1 MNEKKEKFDVFSVS
15 CMGLS
20 HFSHDIFS
28 HFVSPLLP
36 ILIQN
41 LGMNYTMGGMISL
54 FHRLPALLNP
64 AIGKVVEKSDNR
76 LIICAT
82 LIATAASICCITLA
96 PTYWVLCLL
105 ILVMGI
111 SACFYHIPA
120 MVMTREHA
128 GGRSGAGMS
137 FFMTGGELARG
148 FGPIIV
154 LAAVATWGERR
165 IYFLFPIALLT
176 AILIFLK
183 FRTKKDNAVQVKK
196 QKKAEM
202 PFFQLMAKYKW
213 FFLCCFILSLA
224 RAFVASVLNSFLPTY
239 LTERG
244 YSLWFAGASLSAL
257 QFAAVAGTFLSGTLS
272 DRLGKLN
279 TVIFIMIITPM
290 LMFAFVATSLVPGKT
305 VLMEVFIVLVGFFS
319 FSSAPVI
326 MALMQDQGAKNPT
339 TTSSIYSMFDFITIA
354 ISLTVTGWLSDLFTM
369 ANAFK
374 ICALLS
380 CMAVPLAIGMR
391 THYKSSSVSASK
403 RN

>member
-1 MNEKKEKFDVFSVS
+1 MSGKKEKFDIFSVS
-15 CMGLS
+15 LMGLS

-76 LIICAT
+76 LIICLT
-82 LIATAASICCITLA
+82 LLVTSASICCITLA

-105 ILVMGI
+105 ILIMGI

-128 GGRSGAGMS
+128 GAYSGAGMS

-154 LAAVATWGERR
+154 LAAVAAWGERR
-165 IYFLFPIALLT
+165 IYFLFPIALVT
-176 AILIFLK
+176 ALLIFFK
-183 FRTKKDNAVQVKK
+183 FRTKKDDTGLVRKA
-196 QKKAEM
+196 KKAEA
-202 PFFQLMAKYKW
+202 PFGQLMIKYRW
-213 FFLCCFILSLA
+213 FFLCCFLLSLA

-244 YSLWFAGASLSAL
+244 YSLWFAGVSLSAL
-257 QFAAVAGTFLSGTLS
+257 QFAAVAGTFISGIIA
-272 DRLGKLN
+272 DRVGKLN
-279 TVIFIMIITPM
+279 TLIFIKVITPI
-290 LMFAFVATSLVPGKT
+290 LMFAFVAFSLMPGQT
-305 VLMEVFIVLVGFFS
+305 VLMEVFIVLTGFFS

-326 MALMQDQGAKNPT
+326 MALMQDQGTENPT

-354 ISLTVTGWLSDLFTM
+354 ISLTLTGWLSDILTM
-369 ANAFK
+369 ASAFK
-374 ICALLS
+374 LCALFS
-380 CMAVPLAIGMR
+380 CIAVPLAIGMKF
-391 THYKSSSVSASK
+391 YYSSSERASR

>member
-1 MNEKKEKFDVFSVS
+1 VSEKKEKFDIFSVS
-15 CMGLS
+15 LMGLS

-54 FHRLPALLNP
+54 FHRLPALMNP

-76 LIICAT
+76 IIICLT
-82 LIATAASICCITLA
+82 LLVTSASICCITLA

-105 ILVMGI
+105 ILIMGI

-128 GGRSGAGMS
+128 SSYSGAGMS

-154 LAAVATWGERR
+154 LAAVAAWGERR
-165 IYFLFPIALLT
+165 IYFLFPIALVT
-176 AILIFLK
+176 ALIIFFK
-183 FRTKKDNAVQVKK
+183 FRTKNAGTQEVKK
-196 QKKAEM
+196 KKAEA
-202 PFFQLMAKYKW
+202 PFGQILMKYKW
-213 FFLCCFILSLA
+213 FFLCCFLLSLA

-244 YSLWFAGASLSAL
+244 YSLWFAGVSLSAL
-257 QFAAVAGTFLSGTLS
+257 QFAAVAGTFISGIIA

-279 TVIFIMIITPM
+279 TLIFIKVITPV
-290 LMFAFVATSLVPGKT
+290 LMFAFVMFSLMPGQT
-305 VLMEVFIVLVGFFS
+305 VLMEIFIVLTGFFS

-326 MALMQDQGAKNPT
+326 MALMQDQGAENPT

-354 ISLTVTGWLSDLFTM
+354 ISLTLTGWLSDLFTM

-374 ICALLS
+374 ICALFS
-380 CMAVPLAIGMR
+380 CMAVPLAVGMKL
-391 THYKSSSVSASK
+391 HYSSSESASK

>member
-1 MNEKKEKFDVFSVS
+1 MSAKKEKFDIFSVS
-15 CMGLS
+15 LMGLS

-76 LIICAT
+76 LIICLT
-82 LIATAASICCITLA
+82 LLVTSASICCITLA

-105 ILVMGI
+105 ILIMGI

-128 GGRSGAGMS
+128 GSYSGAGMS

-154 LAAVATWGERR
+154 LAAVAAWGEKR
-165 IYFLFPIALLT
+165 IYFLFPIALVT
-176 AILIFLK
+176 ALIIFFK
-183 FRTKKDNAVQVKK
+183 FRTKGAGTQEVKK
-196 QKKAEM
+196 KKAEA
-202 PFFQLMAKYKW
+202 PFGQIMMKYKW
-213 FFLCCFILSLA
+213 FFLCCFLLSLA

-244 YSLWFAGASLSAL
+244 YSLWFAGISLSAL
-257 QFAAVAGTFLSGTLS
+257 QFAAVAGTFISGIIA

-279 TVIFIMIITPM
+279 TLIFIKVVTPV
-290 LMFAFVATSLVPGKT
+290 LMFAFVMFSLMPGQT
-305 VLMEVFIVLVGFFS
+305 VLMEIFIVLTGFFS

-326 MALMQDQGAKNPT
+326 MALMQDQGAENPT

-354 ISLTVTGWLSDLFTM
+354 ISLTLTGCLSDLFTM

-374 ICALLS
+374 ICAAFS
-380 CMAVPLAIGMR
+380 CMAVPLAIGMKI
-391 THYKSSSVSASK
+391 HYSSSERVSK

>member
-1 MNEKKEKFDVFSVS
+1 MSEKKEKFDIFSVS
-15 CMGLS
+15 LMGLS

-54 FHRLPALLNP
+54 FHRLPALMNP

-76 LIICAT
+76 LIICLT
-82 LIATAASICCITLA
+82 LLVTSASICCITLA

-105 ILVMGI
+105 ILIMGI

-128 GGRSGAGMS
+128 GSYSGAGMS

-154 LAAVATWGERR
+154 LAAVAAWGERR
-165 IYFLFPIALLT
+165 IIFLFPIALIT
-176 AILIFLK
+176 AIIIFFK
-183 FRTKKDNAVQVKK
+183 FRTKSSGAVEAKK
-196 QKKAEM
+196 KRAEE
-202 PFFQLMAKYKW
+202 PFGQILIKYKW
-213 FFLCCFILSLA
+213 FFLCCFLLSLS

-244 YSLWFAGASLSAL
+244 YSLWFAGVSLSAC
-257 QFAAVAGTFLSGTLS
+257 QFAAVAGTFLSGIIA

-279 TVIFIMIITPM
+279 TLIIIKLITPIM
-290 LMFAFVATSLVPGKT
+290 MFAFVAFSLMPGQT
-305 VLMEVFIVLVGFFS
+305 VLMEIFIVLTGFVS

-326 MALMQDQGAKNPT
+326 MALMQDQGAENPT

-354 ISLTVTGWLSDLFTM
+354 ISLTLTGFLSDIFTM
-369 ANAFK
+369 ASAFK
-374 ICALLS
+374 LCAVFS
-380 CMAVPLAIGMR
+380 CMAVPLAIGMKI
-391 THYKSSSVSASK
+391 YYSSSERASTK
-403 RN
+403 N

>member
-1 MNEKKEKFDVFSVS
+1 MSAKKEKFDIFSVS
-15 CMGLS
+15 VMGLS

-76 LIICAT
+76 LIICLT
-82 LIATAASICCITLA
+82 LLVTSASICCITLA

-105 ILVMGI
+105 ILIMGI

-128 GGRSGAGMS
+128 GSYSGAGMS

-154 LAAVATWGERR
+154 LAAVAAWGEKR
-165 IYFLFPIALLT
+165 IYFLFPIALVT
-176 AILIFLK
+176 ALIIFFK
-183 FRTKKDNAVQVKK
+183 FRTKGAGTQEVKK
-196 QKKAEM
+196 KKAEA
-202 PFFQLMAKYKW
+202 PFGQIMMKYKW
-213 FFLCCFILSLA
+213 FFLCCFLLSLA

-244 YSLWFAGASLSAL
+244 YSLWFAGISLSAL
-257 QFAAVAGTFLSGTLS
+257 QFAAVAGTFISGIIA

-279 TVIFIMIITPM
+279 TLIFIKVVTPV
-290 LMFAFVATSLVPGKT
+290 LMFAFVMFSLMPGQT
-305 VLMEVFIVLVGFFS
+305 VLMEIFIVLTGFFS

-326 MALMQDQGAKNPT
+326 MALMQDQGAENPT

-354 ISLTVTGWLSDLFTM
+354 ISLTLTGCLSDLFTM

-374 ICALLS
+374 ICAAFS
-380 CMAVPLAIGMR
+380 CMAVPLAIGMKI
-391 THYKSSSVSASK
+391 HYSSSERVSK

>member
-1 MNEKKEKFDVFSVS
+1 MREQKGKFDIFSVS
-15 CMGLS
+15 LLGLS

-64 AIGKVVEKSDNR
+64 AIGKVVEKRDNR
-76 LIICAT
+76 LIICLSLLVT
-82 LIATAASICCITLA
+82 SASICCITIA
-96 PTYWVLCLL
+96 PAYWVLCLL
-105 ILVMGI
+105 ILIMGI

-120 MVMTREHA
+120 MVMTRQYA
-128 GGRSGAGMS
+128 GSYSGAGMS

-154 LAAVATWGERR
+154 LAAVAAWGEKR
-165 IYFLFPIALLT
+165 IFYLFPIALIT
-176 AILIFLK
+176 ALLIFFK
-183 FRTKKDNAVQVKK
+183 FRIKGSDKVQVKK
-196 QKKAEM
+196 AKLGEA
-202 PFFQLMAKYKW
+202 PFGKVLMQYKG
-213 FFLCCFILSLA
+213 FFLCCFLLSLS

-244 YSLWFAGASLSAL
+244 YSLWFAGTSLAVC
-257 QFAAVAGTFLSGTLS
+257 QFAAVAGTFLSGIVS

-279 TVIFIMIITPM
+279 TLIGIMIITPI
-290 LMFAFVATSLVPGKT
+290 LMFTFVFFSLRPDQAVM
-305 VLMEVFIVLVGFFS
+305 MEVFIVLTGFFS

-326 MALMQDQGAKNPT
+326 MALMQDQGADNPT
-339 TTSSIYSMFDFITIA
+339 TTSSIYSTFDFITIA
-354 ISLTVTGWLSDLFTM
+354 ISLTITGFLSDLFTM
-369 ANAFK
+369 ATAFK
-374 ICALLS
+374 ICAAFS
-380 CMAVPLAIGMR
+380 CIAIPLAIGMKL
-391 THYKSSSVSASK
+391 YSSSERESK

>member
-1 MNEKKEKFDVFSVS
+1 MSGKKEKFDIFSVS
-15 CMGLS
+15 LLGLS

-36 ILIQN
+36 ILIHN

-76 LIICAT
+76 LIICLT
-82 LIATAASICCITLA
+82 LLVTSASICCITLA
-96 PTYWVLCLL
+96 PAYWVLCLL
-105 ILVMGI
+105 ILIMGI

-128 GGRSGAGMS
+128 GSYSGAGMS

-154 LAAVATWGERR
+154 LAAVAAWGERR
-165 IYFLFPIALLT
+165 IFFLFPIALVT
-176 AILIFLK
+176 AALIFFK
-183 FRTKKDNAVQVKK
+183 FRDKGGNGTQN
-196 QKKAEM
+196 KKAKKGEA
-202 PFFQLMAKYKW
+202 PFGKVLMQYKW
-213 FFLCCFILSLA
+213 FFLCCFLLSLA

-244 YSLWFAGASLSAL
+244 YSLWFAGASLAAC
-257 QFAAVAGTFLSGTLS
+257 QFAAVAGTFLSGIIA

-279 TVIFIMIITPM
+279 TLICIMVMTPV
-290 LMFAFVATSLVPGKT
+290 LMFAFVFLSLMPGQT
-305 VLMEVFIVLVGFFS
+305 VIMEVFVVLVGFFS

-326 MALMQDQGAKNPT
+326 MALMQDQGAENPT
-339 TTSSIYSMFDFITIA
+339 TTSSIYSTFDFITIA
-354 ISLTVTGWLSDLFTM
+354 ISLTITGFLSDLFTM
-369 ANAFK
+369 ACAFK
-374 ICALLS
+374 ICAAFS
-380 CMAVPLAIGMR
+380 CMAVPLAIGMKL
-391 THYKSSSVSASK
+391 HYSSSERASK

>member
-1 MNEKKEKFDVFSVS
+1 MSTKKEKFDIFSVS
-15 CMGLS
+15 LMGLS

-76 LIICAT
+76 LIICLT
-82 LIATAASICCITLA
+82 LLVTSASICCITLA

-105 ILVMGI
+105 ILIMGI

-128 GGRSGAGMS
+128 GSYSGAGMS

-154 LAAVATWGERR
+154 LAAVAAWGEKR
-165 IYFLFPIALLT
+165 IYFLFPIALVT
-176 AILIFLK
+176 ALIIFFK
-183 FRTKKDNAVQVKK
+183 FRTKGAGTQEVKK
-196 QKKAEM
+196 KKAEASFGQIM
-202 PFFQLMAKYKW
+202 MKYKW
-213 FFLCCFILSLA
+213 FFLCCFLLSLA

-244 YSLWFAGASLSAL
+244 YSLWFAGVSLSAL
-257 QFAAVAGTFLSGTLS
+257 QFAAVAGTFISGIIA

-279 TVIFIMIITPM
+279 TLIFIKVVTPV
-290 LMFAFVATSLVPGKT
+290 LMFAFVMFSLMPGQT
-305 VLMEVFIVLVGFFS
+305 VLMEIFIVLTGFFS

-326 MALMQDQGAKNPT
+326 MALMQDQGADNPT

-354 ISLTVTGWLSDLFTM
+354 ISLTLTGCLSDLFTM

-374 ICALLS
+374 ICALFS
-380 CMAVPLAIGMR
+380 CMAVPLAIGMKI
-391 THYKSSSVSASK
+391 HYSSSERVSK

>member
-1 MNEKKEKFDVFSVS
+1 MSEKKEKFDILSVS
-15 CMGLS
+15 LMGLS

-36 ILIQN
+36 ILIHN

-76 LIICAT
+76 LIICLT
-82 LIATAASICCITLA
+82 LLVTSASICCITLA
-96 PTYWVLCLL
+96 PSYWVLCLL
-105 ILVMGI
+105 ILIMGI

-128 GGRSGAGMS
+128 GSYSGAGMS

-154 LAAVATWGERR
+154 LAAVAAWGERR
-165 IYFLFPIALLT
+165 IYFLFPIALVT
-176 AILIFLK
+176 AIIIFFK
-183 FRTKKDNAVQVKK
+183 FRKKGAGTQEIK
-196 QKKAEM
+196 QKKAEA
-202 PFFQLMAKYKW
+202 PFFQILLKYKW
-213 FFLCCFILSLA
+213 FFLCCFLLSLA

-244 YSLWFAGASLSAL
+244 YSLWFAGVSLSAC
-257 QFAAVAGTFLSGTLS
+257 QFAAVAGTFISGIIA

-279 TVIFIMIITPM
+279 TLIFIKILTPI
-290 LMFAFVATSLVPGKT
+290 LMFAFVAFSLMPGQT
-305 VLMEVFIVLVGFFS
+305 VLMEVFIVLTGFVS

-326 MALMQDQGAKNPT
+326 MALMQDQGAENPT

-354 ISLTVTGWLSDLFTM
+354 ISLTLTGWLSDIFTM
-369 ANAFK
+369 ASAFK
-374 ICALLS
+374 LCAAFS
-380 CMAVPLAIGMR
+380 CIAVPLAIGMR
-391 THYKSSSVSASK
+391 LHYSSSESASK

>member
-1 MNEKKEKFDVFSVS
+1 MSEKKEKFDILSVS
-15 CMGLS
+15 CLGLS

-76 LIICAT
+76 LIICIT
-82 LIATAASICCITLA
+82 LLVTSASICCITLA

-105 ILVMGI
+105 ILIMGI

-128 GGRSGAGMS
+128 GSYSGAGMS

-154 LAAVATWGERR
+154 LAAVAAWGEKR

-176 AILIFLK
+176 ALIIFFK
-183 FRTKKDNAVQVKK
+183 FRKKGSSVVSVKK
-196 QKKAEM
+196 KRQEA
-202 PFFQLMAKYKW
+202 PFGQLMIRYKW
-213 FFLCCFILSLA
+213 FFLCCFLLSLS

-244 YSLWFAGASLSAL
+244 YSLWFAGLSLSL
-257 QFAAVAGTFLSGTLS
+257 CQFAAVAGTFLSGIIA

-279 TVIFIMIITPM
+279 TLISIAVITPVM
-290 LMFAFVATSLVPGKT
+290 MFAFVAFSLMPDQT
-305 VLMEVFIVLVGFFS
+305 VVMEIFVVLTGFFS

-326 MALMQDQGAKNPT
+326 MALMQDQGSENPT

-354 ISLTVTGWLSDLFTM
+354 ISLTLTGYLSDLFTM
-369 ANAFK
+369 ADAFK
-374 ICALLS
+374 LCAWFS
-380 CMAVPLAIGMR
+380 CIAVPLAIGMR
-391 THYKSSSVSASK
+391 WHQA
-403 RN
+403 RQEHR

>member
-1 MNEKKEKFDVFSVS
+1 
-15 CMGLS
+15 MGLS

-41 LGMNYTMGGMISL
+41 LEMNYTMGGMISL

-76 LIICAT
+76 LIICLT
-82 LIATAASICCITLA
+82 LLVTSASICCITLA

-105 ILVMGI
+105 ILIMGI

-120 MVMTREHA
+120 MVMTRKHA
-128 GGRSGAGMS
+128 GSYSGAGMS

-154 LAAVATWGERR
+154 LAAVAAWGERR
-165 IYFLFPIALLT
+165 IIFLFPIALIT
-176 AILIFLK
+176 AIIIFLK
-183 FRTKKDNAVQVKK
+183 FRKKGGSQVEVKK
-196 QKKAEM
+196 KKAEM
-202 PFFQLMAKYKW
+202 PFGQLLMKYKW
-213 FFLCCFILSLA
+213 FFLCCFLLSLS

-244 YSLWFAGASLSAL
+244 YSLWFAGVSLSTC
-257 QFAAVAGTFLSGTLS
+257 QFAAVAGTFLSGIIA
-272 DRLGKLN
+272 DRMGKLN
-279 TVIFIMIITPM
+279 TLIFIKLITPIM
-290 LMFAFVATSLVPGKT
+290 MFSFVAFSLMPGQT
-305 VLMEVFIVLVGFFS
+305 VLMEICIVLTGFVS

-326 MALMQDQGAKNPT
+326 MALLQDQGAENPT

-354 ISLTVTGWLSDLFTM
+354 ISLTLTGFLSDIVTM
-369 ANAFK
+369 ASAFK
-374 ICALLS
+374 LCAVFS
-380 CMAVPLAIGMR
+380 CMAVPLAIGMKI
-391 THYKSSSVSASK
+391 YYSSSERASK

>member
-1 MNEKKEKFDVFSVS
+1 MSEKKEKFDIFSVS
-15 CMGLS
+15 LMGLS

-76 LIICAT
+76 LIICLT
-82 LIATAASICCITLA
+82 LLVTSASICCITLA

-105 ILVMGI
+105 ILIMGI

-128 GGRSGAGMS
+128 GSYSGAGMS
-137 FFMTGGELARG
+137 FYMTGGELARG

-154 LAAVATWGERR
+154 LAAVAAWGERR
-165 IYFLFPIALLT
+165 IFYLFPIALIT
-176 AILIFLK
+176 ATIIFFK
-183 FRTKKDNAVQVKK
+183 FRNKGNGGTQVKK
-196 QKKAEM
+196 EKKAETS
-202 PFFQLMAKYKW
+202 FGKLLMQYKW
-213 FFLCCFILSLA
+213 FFLCCFLLSLA

-244 YSLWFAGASLSAL
+244 YSLWFAGASLAAC
-257 QFAAVAGTFLSGTLS
+257 QFAAVAGTFLSGIIA

-279 TVIFIMIITPM
+279 TLICIMVMTPI
-290 LMFAFVATSLVPGKT
+290 LMFAFVFFSLMPGQ
-305 VLMEVFIVLVGFFS
+305 VVIMEVFIILVGFFS

-326 MALMQDQGAKNPT
+326 MALMQDQGYENPT
-339 TTSSIYSMFDFITIA
+339 TTSSIYSTFDFITIA
-354 ISLTVTGWLSDLFTM
+354 ISLTITGYLSDLFTM
-369 ANAFK
+369 ASAFK
-374 ICALLS
+374 ICAAFS
-380 CMAVPLAIGMR
+380 CMAVPLAIGMKI
-391 THYKSSSVSASK
+391 HSSSESASK

>member
-1 MNEKKEKFDVFSVS
+1 MSEKKEKFDILSVS
-15 CMGLS
+15 ILGLS

-36 ILIQN
+36 ILIHN

-76 LIICAT
+76 LIICLT
-82 LIATAASICCITLA
+82 LLVTSAAICCITLA

-105 ILVMGI
+105 ILIMGI

-128 GGRSGAGMS
+128 GAYSGAGMS

-154 LAAVATWGERR
+154 LAAVAAWGERH
-165 IYFLFPIALLT
+165 IIFLFPIALFT
-176 AILIFLK
+176 ALLVFFK
-183 FRTKKDNAVQVKK
+183 FRKKGDMAVEAKK
-196 QKKAEM
+196 KKAEA
-202 PFFQLMAKYKW
+202 PFGQILMKYKW
-213 FFLCCFILSLA
+213 FFLCCFLLSLS

-244 YSLWFAGASLSAL
+244 YSLWFAGVSLSAC
-257 QFAAVAGTFLSGTLS
+257 QFAAVAGTFLSGIIA

-279 TVIFIMIITPM
+279 TLIIIKAITPI
-290 LMFAFVATSLVPGKT
+290 LMFAFVAFSLMPGQT
-305 VLMEVFIVLVGFFS
+305 VLMEIFIVLTGFFS

-326 MALMQDQGAKNPT
+326 MALMQDQGAENPT

-354 ISLTVTGWLSDLFTM
+354 ISLTLTGCLSDMFSM
-369 ANAFK
+369 ATAFK
-374 ICALLS
+374 LCAAFS

-391 THYKSSSVSASK
+391 LKQKA
-403 RN
+403 